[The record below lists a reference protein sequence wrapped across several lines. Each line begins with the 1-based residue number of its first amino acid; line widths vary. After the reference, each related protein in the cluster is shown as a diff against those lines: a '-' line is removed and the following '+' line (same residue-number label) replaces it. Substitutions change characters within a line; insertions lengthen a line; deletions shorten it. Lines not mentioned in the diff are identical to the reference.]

1 MRKQLPQKKICRK
14 NHKTHGNFVR
24 NIENAKRAVDNAI
37 YYFFRVSQ
45 SFSLSLNSTSFITA
59 IVASVNAQGTQRFA
73 DADPKYVAT
82 QEGQSINL
90 MCRIAL
96 PITSCRFIIPGE
108 VNEVKLNPSWTRND
122 NFRYYGNGLENGQCG
137 VTILNVREEYH
148 GNVTCRLDPNDG
160 QADAIGTIEI
170 GERRKLFAD
179 KDGFPIDTP

>member
-24 NIENAKRAVDNAI
+24 NIENTKRAVDNAI
-37 YYFFRVSQ
+37 YYF
-45 SFSLSLNSTSFITA
+45 LSLTSFFVSLTSTSFITA

-137 VTILNVREEYH
+137 VSILNVREEYH
-148 GNVTCRLDPNDG
+148 GNATCRLDPNDG

-170 GERRKLFAD
+170 GKRRRFEQTKTAFL
-179 KDGFPIDTP
+179 